1 MNLRQIIPNKDALQ
15 VQGSASQNP
24 ESPGFAF
31 AANLL
36 TLESALHI
44 LRTRLPVILGTIAIM
59 MAFAALSLYR
69 TTPLYTAS
77 ALVMIDSGRNQVF
90 ENATSLSGGGGGYG
104 YYDSSLIENQVQIL
118 YSRSLAERVVENLGL
133 DQAPVTNVV
142 DAVEEP
148 QSGLARIV
156 GLADPRNWFAQEQ
169 VSILTEEQETANRRE
184 SLINS
189 VLGGLTASALGFSTA
204 IEIRYVDSDPERA
217 ARLANALSEAYV
229 SDQLEA
235 KFEAS
240 ERATRWLT
248 ERVQQL
254 ADQVRDADVAVQQY
268 KSDNNL
274 TEVSGTSVVD
284 QQLAGLNQQLII
296 ARSELAEQEA
306 RYARVAELQ
315 NAGRAQDVSQ
325 VVASPLINSLRAQET
340 ELLRREADF
349 SSRYGPR
356 HPRMIDL
363 QSEKENL
370 LASIETE
377 VQRVIETIRND
388 LAVTRARVRSLESS
402 LRQASGQTSED
413 SRARIRLRE
422 LEANA
427 ASSHAMYDA
436 FLSRFNEVQGQE
448 GVQVT
453 DARVISEAVVPVS
466 PSSPNVN
473 RSLTIAGGFG
483 LILGFAL
490 AFLLERLDSGFRTAT
505 QIEKMIGLPVL
516 ASVPEL
522 SRGLKSSGSPS
533 EQVIDKP
540 MSAFSEAIRG
550 LQMGINLSNVD
561 HPPQVFLVTSS
572 VASEGKTTVVI
583 SLARLAA
590 SSGKKVLVIDCDLRR
605 PAVARELGISK
616 YDLGLVE
623 VLLGSAKLEDCL
635 KKDPRSSVQTLP
647 VKFKTGNPVDILGSE
662 AMERLIAEARDNF
675 DLVIIDSAPLL
686 PVNDTRVLA
695 RLVDAALFAVR
706 WEKTPRD
713 AVRNGS
719 RVLAEAHAAMPGI
732 VLTRADSKRF
742 HSYSYGHYGYQAYNK
757 YYAS

>member
-15 VQGSASQNP
+15 VQGPAGQVP
-24 ESPGFAF
+24 ESQGFSF

-44 LRTRLPVILGTIAIM
+44 LRTRLPVILGTAALVI
-59 MAFAALSLYR
+59 AFAALSLYR
-69 TTPLYTAS
+69 TTPLYSAR
-77 ALVMIDSGRNQVF
+77 ALVMIDSSRNQVF
-90 ENATSLSGGGGGYG
+90 ENATSMSGGGGGY

-118 YSRSLAERVVENLGL
+118 YSRSLAERVVESLGL
-133 DQAPVTNVV
+133 DQAPATNVV
-142 DAVEEP
+142 DSVVKP
-148 QSGLARIV
+148 QSGLARFV
-156 GLADPRNWFAQEQ
+156 GLVDPRNWFAQEQ
-169 VSILTEEQETANRRE
+169 ISILTEEQERANQRE
-184 SLINS
+184 SLIDS
-189 VLGGLTASALGFSTA
+189 VLGGLTASTLGFSTA
-204 IEIRYVDSDPERA
+204 IEIRYVDPDPERA

-248 ERVQQL
+248 NRVQQL

-284 QQLAGLNQQLII
+284 QQLAGLNQQLIL

-306 RYARVAELQ
+306 RYARVSELQ

-325 VVASPLINSLRAQET
+325 VVASPLINSLRAQES

-370 LASIETE
+370 LANIETE

-388 LAVTRARVRSLESS
+388 LTVTRARVQSLESS
-402 LRQASGQTSED
+402 LRQASSRTSED

-427 ASSHAMYDA
+427 AASHAMYDA

-453 DARVISEAVVPVS
+453 DARIISEAVVPAA

-473 RSLTIAGGFG
+473 RTLTIAGGFG

-490 AFLLERLDSGFRTAT
+490 AFLMERLDSGFRTAT

-522 SRGLKSSGSPS
+522 SRGLTSSGSPS
-533 EQVIDKP
+533 AQVMDKP
-540 MSAFSEAIRG
+540 MSGFSEAIRG

-561 HPPQVFLVTSS
+561 QPPQVFLVTSS
-572 VASEGKTTVVI
+572 VASEGKTTIVI
-583 SLARLAA
+583 SLARMAA
-590 SSGKKVLVIDCDLRR
+590 ASGKKVLVIDCDLRR
-605 PAVARELGISK
+605 PAVAKELGILK
-616 YDLGLVE
+616 YELGLVE

-635 KKDPRSSVQTLP
+635 KKDPRSSLRTLP
-647 VKFKTGNPVDILGSE
+647 VRFKTGNPVDILGSD
-662 AMERLIAEARDNF
+662 AMERLIAEAREKF

-713 AVRNGS
+713 AVRNGA

-757 YYAS
+757 YYAG

>member
-1 MNLRQIIPNKDALQ
+1 I
-15 VQGSASQNP
+15 
-24 ESPGFAF
+24 
-31 AANLL
+31 

-44 LRTRLPVILGTIAIM
+44 LRTRLPIILGAVALVL
-59 MAFAALSLYR
+59 AFAALNLYR
-69 TTPLYTAS
+69 TTPLYTAR

-90 ENATSLSGGGGGYG
+90 ENATSISGGGGGYS

-118 YSRSLAERVVENLGL
+118 YSRSLAERVVKNLGL
-133 DQAPVTNVV
+133 DQGTITGVV
-142 DAVEEP
+142 AEVEEP
-148 QSGLARIV
+148 QGGLAEIV
-156 GLADPRNWFAQEQ
+156 SLVDPRKWFVQEQ
-169 VSILTEEQETANRRE
+169 VSSLTEAEKATQQRE

-189 VLGGLTASALGFSTA
+189 VLGGLTASTLGFSTA
-204 IEIRYVDSDPERA
+204 IEIRYVDADPERA

-248 ERVQQL
+248 DRVQQL

-284 QQLAGLNQQLII
+284 QQLAGLSQQLIL

-315 NAGRAQDVSQ
+315 SAGRGQDVSQ

-356 HPRMIDL
+356 HPRMVDL

-370 LASIETE
+370 LANIEIE

-388 LAVTRARVRSLESS
+388 LAVTRARVQSLESS

-436 FLSRFNEVQGQE
+436 FLSRFKEVQGQE
-448 GVQVT
+448 GVQVS
-453 DARVISEAVVPVS
+453 DSRIISPAVIPTS

-473 RSLTIAGGFG
+473 RTLTVAGGFG
-483 LILGFAL
+483 LLLGFAL
-490 AFLLERLDSGFRTAT
+490 AFLMERLDSGFRTAT

-522 SRGLKSSGSPS
+522 SRGLKSSGSAS
-533 EQVIDKP
+533 EQVVTKP

-561 HPPQVFLVTSS
+561 HPPEVFLVTSS
-572 VASEGKTTVVI
+572 VASEGKTTVAI
-583 SLARLAA
+583 SLARMAA
-590 SSGKKVLVIDCDLRR
+590 SGGKRVLLIDCDLRR
-605 PAVARELGISK
+605 PAVAKELGVSK
-616 YDLGLVE
+616 FDSGLVE
-623 VLLGSAKLEDCL
+623 VLLGSSKLEDCL
-635 KKDPRSSVQTLP
+635 KKDPQSSVEFLP
-647 VKFKTGNPVDILGSE
+647 VRFKTGNPVDILGSV
-662 AMERLIAEARDNF
+662 AMERLITEARKNY

-713 AVRNGS
+713 AVRNAA

-742 HSYSYGHYGYQAYNK
+742 HSYSYGQYGYQAYNK